1 MATKVQ
7 SEIAEWISDVEFER
21 HGPVR
26 RLLKAALFNPFANY
40 MPAGM
45 IRGLLRLT
53 ESQLAAANWSDPG
66 GWRSMVISYEGKPK
80 QFADKLLVGAG
91 SVPTALRN
99 RRRLTGRLL
108 AGLIDGANTDDAHV
122 LCLAAGPGITVIDA
136 LTEAKNPAHATLV
149 DISPD
154 AFDYGCTLA
163 AQKGVVDRV
172 RYVLGDVR
180 NIHDLLDTPPDVV
193 TMVGICE
200 YLTDEQITE
209 IVQAA
214 AGVMPPGTAILF
226 NSICDAHGTDRFFR
240 RVFGLHLNHR
250 TVEHLQGLVG
260 QAGFGQ
266 FTALPEPIGVYNVIM
281 GRRLA

>member
-1 MATKVQ
+1 MAIQKDTE
-7 SEIAEWISDVEFER
+7 SREWLSDVDFER
-21 HGPVR
+21 HGPVK
-26 RLLKAALFNPFANY
+26 RLLKTVLFNPVANY
-40 MPAGM
+40 TPAKLM
-45 IRGLLRLT
+45 RSLLRLT
-53 ESQLAAANWSDPG
+53 ESELAAANWADPG
-66 GWRSMVISYEGKPK
+66 GWRSMVISYEGKPR
-80 QFADKLLVGAG
+80 QISDKLLVGAG

-99 RRRLTGRLL
+99 RRRLCTRLL
-108 AGLIDGANTDDAHV
+108 ADLIDESASEDAHV

-136 LTEAKNPAHATLV
+136 LTEAKKTAHATLV

>member
-1 MATKVQ
+1 MPPQDQALMQ
-7 SEIAEWISDVEFER
+7 EWVNDVEYER

-40 MPAGM
+40 FPAGWM
-45 IRGLLRLT
+45 RKLLKLT
-53 ESQLAAANWSDPG
+53 ESELAAANWKDPG
-66 GWRSMVISYEGKPK
+66 GWRSMVISYEGNPK
-80 QFADKLLVGAG
+80 QFADKVLVGAG

-99 RRRLTGRLL
+99 RRRLSTKLL
-108 AGLIDGANTDDAHV
+108 ASLIDHVDSDNPHV

-136 LTEAKNPAHATLV
+136 LSKAAKPARATLV

-163 AQKGVVDRV
+163 AEKGVVDRV

-180 NIHDLLDTPPDVV
+180 DIHELLDTPPDIV
-193 TMVGICE
+193 TMIGICE
-200 YLTDEQITE
+200 YLTDQMIYE
-209 IVQAA
+209 IAEAA
-214 AGVMPPGTAILF
+214 AGVMPRGTAILF
-226 NSICDAHGTDRFFR
+226 NSIANAHGTDRFFR

-250 TVEHLQGLVG
+250 SVEHLQGLAG

-266 FTALPEPIGVYNVIM
+266 FSAFPEPLGVYNVIV
-281 GRRLA
+281 GRRL

>member
-1 MATKVQ
+1 MATEVQ
-7 SEIAEWISDVEFER
+7 SEIAGWVSDVEFER

-108 AGLIDGANTDDAHV
+108 AGLIDSADADDAHV

-136 LTEAKNPAHATLV
+136 LTEATKPAHATLV

-163 AQKGVVDRV
+163 AEKGVVDRV

-180 NIHDLLDTPPDVV
+180 DIDELLETPPDLV
-193 TMVGICE
+193 TMIGICE
-200 YLTDEQITE
+200 YLTDEQIVE
-209 IVQAA
+209 IAEAA
-214 AGVMPPGTAILF
+214 AGVMPSRSPIVF
-226 NSICDAHGTDRFFR
+226 NSISKAHGTDRFFR
-240 RVFGLHLNHR
+240 RVFGLHINHR
-250 TVEHLQGLVG
+250 SVEHLQGLLG
-260 QAGFGQ
+260 QAGFGL
-266 FTALPEPIGVYNVIM
+266 FEAVAEPLGVYHVM
-281 GRRLA
+281 VGRRLG